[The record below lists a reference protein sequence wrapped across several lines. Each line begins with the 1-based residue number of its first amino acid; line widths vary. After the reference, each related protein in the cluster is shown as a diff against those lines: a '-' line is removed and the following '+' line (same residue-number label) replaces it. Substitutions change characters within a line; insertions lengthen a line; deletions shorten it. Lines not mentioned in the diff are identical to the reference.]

1 MPHGIM
7 APLPFPPFDPTL
19 PVYAITD
26 NIFLVDATGG
36 QLAMN
41 PRHSTT
47 MSTTAAVNDAAAS
60 LATAVVNLINHVQM
74 TQANRQLRAMMRS
87 SGMGVPVPGGGDGGD
102 GGGADYT
109 NSYPTYTFDTNQLWL
124 QITNVADGLA
134 NLNLH
139 NATNQ
144 VYAIWT
150 TTNLLGDWQVQTEL
164 WPALDQ
170 TNVLPFTL
178 PTAGQPTLFVRAE
191 DWTGV
196 TENGNTVPDWW
207 FWEYFG
213 TMAFSDTNLDAAGNF
228 LADDYNNQVAP
239 VVFLFSGIEVTN
251 NFVNSPSVPV
261 HLAVSGSPYYAAVL
275 VDDTNFSNAAWN
287 TYSSPEMTVNLGL
300 TQGWHDV
307 RIGLR
312 GHADDATNAV
322 WQWQRVKLD
331 YTPPQLVITNPAG
344 TLVDK
349 PVIQLQG
356 YCSKALIGITY
367 DLSNAA
373 GTVTGQPVLV
383 EGQDYSTNTWEYTTN
398 YFQAYDVP
406 LTNGVNAIALH
417 ATDLAGNSTT
427 AHFSFTVDYSG
438 KTNAPAVN
446 LLWPQAGME
455 IIGSNIV
462 CRGWVSDDTA
472 TVTVQLVDAN
482 GNASTVGSLVGRDGN
497 FYAGNLT
504 LAAGTNWLTYTVV
517 DAAGNRATTNITFST
532 SDLGLTLNTVA
543 AGQSVVTGT
552 IDDSSYTVY
561 VNGVQATNDEFGNW
575 SATIAP
581 IGIGGGA
588 VVVNAIQ
595 NGGDPT
601 LQQVVDPPQGVFES
615 QYHQKD
621 RQEFIAVGEP
631 YPYLILGGRIDW
643 GDGMGGIEE
652 NLGEELTNGVVSE
665 STGGLMS
672 WPGTHWPEPLPNGNS
687 ATNMGVPPSL
697 SYWQEHCDVQ
707 TSIHQA
713 FWTASTERRTADA
726 EMKLATGGP
735 AGSRQQNLWV
745 LSATATDVK
754 TGLPVPPEQISIGS
768 YGNLET
774 NGNLYVILPDNDPTV
789 VTPKVAGTS
798 YYKFSAPAAT
808 KYKLTHQTH
817 YPALTDTNRARLNLG
832 VGEEVDLGG
841 MPSKMVWTGPGLP
854 ATTNSGVTFT
864 APNNACPATVVATYH
879 GLPLP
884 TKFTVLAPTGVDH
897 AKISATN
904 NYPLGAAGAG
914 MQNTVWIAPTFVSF
928 YNVNVMEVGEDAT
941 NMWGFFLQWTPQQ
954 KHHNTADHWTRL
966 LSDNTLTD
974 AASMRNGGYLPWG
987 AGGYEWNIPQRWQV
1001 VSSGV
1006 TNSMAGCN
1014 QVFSIDANGTA
1025 RVAKYG
1031 NWIQRTTNNVIT
1043 TN

>member
-1 MPHGIM
+1 MF
-7 APLPFPPFDPTL
+7 PFP
-19 PVYAITD
+19 
-26 NIFLVDATGG
+26 
-36 QLAMN
+36 
-41 PRHSTT
+41 
-47 MSTTAAVNDAAAS
+47 AA
-60 LATAVVNLINHVQM
+60 
-74 TQANRQLRAMMRS
+74 
-87 SGMGVPVPGGGDGGD
+87 GDGGD

-251 NFVNSPSVPV
+251 NFINSPSVPV

-406 LTNGVNAIALH
+406 LTNGVNAITLH
-417 ATDLAGNSTT
+417 ATDLAGNTTSTN
-427 AHFSFTVDYSG
+427 FSFTVDYSG

-687 ATNMGVPPSL
+687 GTNMGVPPSL

-745 LSATATDVK
+745 LSATAADGR
-754 TGLPVPPEQISIGS
+754 TGQPIPPEQISIGS
-768 YGNLET
+768 YGHLDT
-774 NGNLYVILPDNDPTV
+774 NGNLYVVLPDNDPSD
-789 VTPKVAGTS
+789 VTPRIAGTN
-798 YYKFSAPAAT
+798 YYKFSKSAWKRVCLQSLTVISNAVQVGGTNNWAAVKAAT
-808 KYKLTHQTH
+808 NDWVYVQATLSTD
-817 YPALTDTNRARLNLG
+817 DTNAANHIQWSGGEGVPGNPFQRRVTKGSSSKTAVTAALGSTNMTVNVWIIWATVTIQTSGSNPSPLSFLATSPPSSNQLG
-832 VGEEVDLGG
+832 VVFYYTNTYAAGQICGIFAITPAGIHTIITNGWDVFQRRMSHDFDNGSISSVYYDADWKSDGPDDADFNKTVIPDSKDKLYTIDAPNISAFGSDSSETYNNFYDYITWDSQICCETNHFWHWQGRWKANQTPAVTFTDLGG
-841 MPSKMVWTGPGLP
+841 GIMVLP
-854 ATTNSGVTFT
+854 QSPFYS
-864 APNNACPATVVATYH
+864 AP
-879 GLPLP
+879 
-884 TKFTVLAPTGVDH
+884 
-897 AKISATN
+897 
-904 NYPLGAAGAG
+904 
-914 MQNTVWIAPTFVSF
+914 
-928 YNVNVMEVGEDAT
+928 
-941 NMWGFFLQWTPQQ
+941 
-954 KHHNTADHWTRL
+954 
-966 LSDNTLTD
+966 
-974 AASMRNGGYLPWG
+974 
-987 AGGYEWNIPQRWQV
+987 
-1001 VSSGV
+1001 
-1006 TNSMAGCN
+1006 
-1014 QVFSIDANGTA
+1014 
-1025 RVAKYG
+1025 
-1031 NWIQRTTNNVIT
+1031 
-1043 TN
+1043 